1 MAALSVRIHLAEYD
15 PRWNSDYSQ
24 LAHRVQTALADRII
38 ALEHVG
44 STSVPG
50 LAAKPVI
57 DMLLTVRDSR
67 EETTYVPGLSK
78 QGFTLKIREP
88 DWFEHRVLKSSDIEA
103 NLHVFSAGCEEI
115 DRMLMFRDRLRTHEA
130 DRERYEQAKR
140 ELATREWSS
149 VQEYADA
156 KTDIVRSILACS
168 SFSSRKA

>member
-1 MAALSVRIHLAEYD
+1 MQIHLAEYD
-15 PRWNSDYSQ
+15 PRWNSDYSK
-24 LAHRVQTALADRII
+24 LASRVHAALADGVI

-50 LAAKPVI
+50 LAAKPII

-67 EETTYVPGLSK
+67 DESSYVPALSK
-78 QGFTLKIREP
+78 RGFTLKIREP

-115 DRMLMFRDRLRTHEA
+115 DRMLMFRDLLRTNEA
-130 DRERYEQAKR
+130 DRGRYERVKR
-140 ELATREWSS
+140 ELATREWPS

-156 KTDIVRSILACS
+156 KADIVRSILAGS